1 MPRAK
6 GSWKRNK
13 CLTIIAERMAKE
25 PLSFFSAA
33 ECVGMIDAAGFKDVP
48 MARELASWIIRDE
61 RFTRKRNPNAAA
73 TYRIGY
79 TQSYSLKES
88 LFENDSEN

>member
-13 CLTIIAERMAKE
+13 CLGIIAERMADD

-33 ECVGMIDAAGFKDVP
+33 QCVDMIEATGFKDIP
-48 MARELASWIIRDE
+48 SLRELASWIVRDG
-61 RFTRKRNPNAAA
+61 RFIRNPVHDHGAAS
-73 TYRIGY
+73 YRIGY
-79 TQSYSLKES
+79 AQSYSLKQ
-88 LFENDSEN
+88 